1 MNFLIH
7 FHNILKNKKKIA
19 KGGGGRMVEGHF
31 WKQLLI
37 FWVRVGIEIVRV
49 VKKAPIVMTHLAH

>member
-1 MNFLIH
+1 
-7 FHNILKNKKKIA
+7 
-19 KGGGGRMVEGHF
+19 MVEGHF

-49 VKKAPIVMTHLAH
+49 GKKAPIVMTHLAH